1 VVAAFQIEA
10 ATKLNHTFFSLTKI
24 EDLIMELDL
33 ENLLFLLVFLTLIM
47 AFYILK
53 NE

>member
-1 VVAAFQIEA
+1 MEA
-10 ATKLNHTFFSLTKI
+10 ATKLNHTFFSLTET
-24 EDLIMELDL
+24 EDLIMELYL

>member
-1 VVAAFQIEA
+1 
-10 ATKLNHTFFSLTKI
+10 
-24 EDLIMELDL
+24 MEIYL